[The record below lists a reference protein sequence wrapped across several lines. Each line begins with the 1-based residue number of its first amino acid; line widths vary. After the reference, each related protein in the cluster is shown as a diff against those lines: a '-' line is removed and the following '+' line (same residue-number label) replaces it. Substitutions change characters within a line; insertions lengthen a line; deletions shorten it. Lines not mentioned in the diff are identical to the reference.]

1 MQVKYKHATALVLLT
16 VIFYA
21 LFYKQSAGVNVLI
34 YEVLLMVVLVFA
46 YKANHRSA
54 GFLIVLSTTL
64 LSAFFV
70 ALYASAIAIA
80 FNVLSLFVITAYRAA
95 PNLRSP
101 LNALQAAFG
110 QLWHTPADALRSVF
124 VSKSSEAGNLAK
136 WAYRLRITLLPAG
149 ILIVFIVLYMVANSR
164 FSHLME
170 KGLANISDV
179 FLNLF
184 KGFSGES
191 IVVMLC
197 GLFLAAAFLFQQP
210 IARILARDAAASDVL
225 IRKRSTGNNF
235 RMTDLK
241 KEYLTMVLLLVL
253 LNVLILVLNI
263 IDLDWVWLHYQWDG
277 GELKEFVHEG
287 TYLLIVAILFSCAIA
302 LHIFRNNLNHFSG
315 NKRLKQL
322 TYLWIGQNIFMALS
336 VAMRTWRYIE
346 HFNLAH
352 LRIGLLYFLMAAIV
366 FMVFILIKIRYAKS
380 GFYLIRKTMTA
391 GFLIAF
397 MLCPFDWD
405 RLIVRYNFA
414 HSDSG
419 FVHKDWTMTLSDKTL
434 PLIGEHLDFM
444 QGQIDSNSWHNGK
457 ADNYNGL
464 YGQRVSGFLHN
475 YEQKHWLSLSY
486 AEYDAYR
493 RLKGKR

>member
-1 MQVKYKHATALVLLT
+1 MQLKYKHISALVLLT
-16 VIFYA
+16 LVFYA
-21 LFYKQSAGVNVLI
+21 LFYKQSAGVNLLI
-34 YEVLLMVVLVFA
+34 YEVLLMAVLLFA
-46 YKANHRSA
+46 YKAGHRRVA
-54 GFLIVLSTTL
+54 YLVVLSATL

-70 ALYASAIAIA
+70 ALYGSAIAIA
-80 FNVLSLFVITAYRAA
+80 FNVLSLFVFTAYRAA
-95 PNLRSP
+95 PDLRSP
-101 LNALQAAFG
+101 LNALQAAFV
-110 QLWHTPADALRSVF
+110 QLWRTPADAMRAVF
-124 VSKSSEAGNLAK
+124 VPKGRETGNLAK

-149 ILIVFIVLYMVANSR
+149 IFLVFIVLYMVANSR

-170 KGLANISDV
+170 KGMTNVSDV

-191 IVVMLC
+191 LGVLLF
-197 GLFLAAAFLFQQP
+197 GLLLAAVFLFQQP
-210 IARILARDAAASDVL
+210 IARILARDAAASDVM
-225 IRKRSTGNNF
+225 IRRRTAGNSF
-235 RMTDLK
+235 RMPDLK

-263 IDLDWVWLHYQWDG
+263 IDLDWVWLHYRWDG

-302 LHIFRNNLNHFSG
+302 LHIFRNNLNHYSG

-352 LRIGLLYFLMAAIV
+352 LRIGLLYFLLAAIV

-380 GFYLIRKTMTA
+380 GFYLIRKTMA
-391 GFLIAF
+391 AAFLIAF

-434 PLIGEHLDFM
+434 PIIGEHLDFM
-444 QGQIDSNSWHNGK
+444 QGQIDSNSWHSGK
-457 ADNYNGL
+457 ADTYNGL
-464 YGQRVSGFLHN
+464 YRQRVSGFLRN
-475 YEQKHWLSLSY
+475 YEQKQWLSLSY

-493 RLKGKR
+493 RLIGKR

>member
-1 MQVKYKHATALVLLT
+1 
-16 VIFYA
+16 
-21 LFYKQSAGVNVLI
+21 
-34 YEVLLMVVLVFA
+34 
-46 YKANHRSA
+46 
-54 GFLIVLSTTL
+54 
-64 LSAFFV
+64 
-70 ALYASAIAIA
+70 
-80 FNVLSLFVITAYRAA
+80 
-95 PNLRSP
+95 
-101 LNALQAAFG
+101 
-110 QLWHTPADALRSVF
+110 
-124 VSKSSEAGNLAK
+124 
-136 WAYRLRITLLPAG
+136 
-149 ILIVFIVLYMVANSR
+149 
-164 FSHLME
+164 
-170 KGLANISDV
+170 
-179 FLNLF
+179 
-184 KGFSGES
+184 
-191 IVVMLC
+191 MLC
-197 GLFLAAAFLFQQP
+197 GLFLAAAFLCQQP
-210 IARILARDAAASDVL
+210 IVRILSRDAAASDVM
-225 IRKRSTGNNF
+225 IRRRSGGNSF
-235 RMTDLK
+235 RMPDLK

-263 IDLDWVWLHYQWDG
+263 IDLDWVWLHYRWDG

-352 LRIGLLYFLMAAIV
+352 LRIGLLYFLLAAIV
-366 FMVFILIKIRYAKS
+366 FMVFILIKIRCAKS
-380 GFYLIRKTMTA
+380 GFYLIRKTMAA

-434 PLIGEHLDFM
+434 PIIGEHLDFM
-444 QGQIDSNSWHNGK
+444 QGQIDSNSWHSGK

-464 YGQRVSGFLHN
+464 YRQRVSGFLHN

-493 RLKGKR
+493 RLKGEIVKR